1 MDTIER
7 FTFHGN
13 IEVTNRGYALIHNL
27 SVKTD
32 DVRLQIQE
40 IFLVSIRLILQ

>member
-7 FTFHGN
+7 FTFHGT
-13 IEVTNRGYALIHNL
+13 EVTNRGYALIHNL

-40 IFLVSIRLILQ
+40 IFLVSIRLIRQ